1 MLEKYLKC
9 LTALSLLDRNSMK
22 LPDNILEKII
32 SEIRFDFSGDKFAPK
47 GESKI
52 PRVFYLGKDVIEKI
66 NNYGLKTSG
75 QRHIKLLSKGKK
87 IYMYVSPLFFTA
99 IKGVERGRSSY
110 EKEGRKPELTK
121 LITDLIPGVV
131 RGKMKKL
138 VSPKVDT
145 MLKMHSINFPFIV
158 SNKNQ
163 TGYWVPAFASDDKD
177 IDTISTGLYEN
188 KMKKSEL
195 KSIIREVYS
204 EFQRSAKGSKEVM
217 AKKIRKKII
226 IESVEDVMMTFKDQP
241 LLGGYILNILPS
253 HETLTIEIASEP
265 DQQSGKLSRD
275 FDKFQITYFY
285 TDKEWDLSDA
295 NTSPSPKDD
304 GLLKKIGSLV
314 SAEKQKESEYKSKQ
328 KQKLGGLQEDSID
341 EVMVAGEFVKPE
353 IVTAIMAIVPTLIA
367 IGAAINWKEELL
379 AWTKQ
384 MKAKYAK

>member
-47 GESKI
+47 GKAKI

-87 IYMYVSPLFFTA
+87 IYVYVSPLFYTA

-110 EKEGRKPELTK
+110 EKEWRKPELTK

-163 TGYWVPAFASDDKD
+163 TGYWVPAFAPDDKD

-195 KSIIREVYS
+195 RSIIREAYS
-204 EFQRSAKGSKEVM
+204 EFQRDAKGSKGVT
-217 AKKIRKKII
+217 AKKKG
-226 IESVEDVMMTFKDQP
+226 EEEVYGAGV
-241 LLGGYILNILPS
+241 
-253 HETLTIEIASEP
+253 
-265 DQQSGKLSRD
+265 
-275 FDKFQITYFY
+275 DKG
-285 TDKEWDLSDA
+285 EAL
-295 NTSPSPKDD
+295 
-304 GLLKKIGSLV
+304 
-314 SAEKQKESEYKSKQ
+314 E
-328 KQKLGGLQEDSID
+328 KQKLGGLQEDTID
-341 EVMVAGEFVKPE
+341 EVMVGGESVDPN
-353 IVTAIMAIVPTLIA
+353 IISAIMAIVPTLVA
-367 IGAAINWKEELL
+367 IGAGIEWREELR
-379 AWTKQ
+379 AWAKQ

>member
-1 MLEKYLKC
+1 
-9 LTALSLLDRNSMK
+9 MK

-47 GESKI
+47 GKSKI

-87 IYMYVSPLFFTA
+87 IYVYVSPLFYNA

-110 EKEGRKPELTK
+110 EKEWRKPELTK

-163 TGYWVPAFASDDKD
+163 TGYWVPAFAPDDKD

-195 KSIIREVYS
+195 RSIIREAYS
-204 EFQRSAKGSKEVM
+204 EFQRAAKGSKGVT
-217 AKKIRKKII
+217 AKKKG
-226 IESVEDVMMTFKDQP
+226 EEEVYGAGV
-241 LLGGYILNILPS
+241 
-253 HETLTIEIASEP
+253 
-265 DQQSGKLSRD
+265 
-275 FDKFQITYFY
+275 DKG
-285 TDKEWDLSDA
+285 EAL
-295 NTSPSPKDD
+295 
-304 GLLKKIGSLV
+304 
-314 SAEKQKESEYKSKQ
+314 E
-328 KQKLGGLQEDSID
+328 KQKLGGLQEDAID
-341 EVMVAGEFVKPE
+341 EVMVGGESVDPNV
-353 IVTAIMAIVPTLIA
+353 ISALMAIVPTLVGVGAAVNWKEEITTWLKSLGSSKKESINEITGIEA
-367 IGAAINWKEELL
+367 EAMGLFAASLAKLLALGAAINWKKEIGDWFEQM
-379 AWTKQ
+379 TK
-384 MKAKYAK
+384 KYGTQTK

>member
-1 MLEKYLKC
+1 MQ
-9 LTALSLLDRNSMK
+9 LSDNLLN
-22 LPDNILEKII
+22 KII

-47 GESKI
+47 GKAKI

-87 IYMYVSPLFFTA
+87 IYMYVSPLFYTA

-110 EKEGRKPELTK
+110 EKEWRKPELTK

-163 TGYWVPAFASDDKD
+163 TGYWVPAFAPDDKD

-195 KSIIREVYS
+195 RSIIREAYS
-204 EFQRSAKGSKEVM
+204 EFQRDAKGSKGVTAKKKGEEEVYGAGVDKGEALEKQKLAGLQEVM
-217 AKKIRKKII
+217 
-226 IESVEDVMMTFKDQP
+226 EGGVNYDSDV
-241 LLGGYILNILPS
+241 
-253 HETLTIEIASEP
+253 ASE
-265 DQQSGKLSRD
+265 LSMIIGD
-275 FDKFQITYFY
+275 
-285 TDKEWDLSDA
+285 
-295 NTSPSPKDD
+295 
-304 GLLKKIGSLV
+304 LKKITPYVLELGDTIQSNSTGNVMVYDGKKLVKKFKDVDEFLSGIRYKREKISEVMIGGESVDPNVV
-314 SAEKQKESEYKSKQ
+314 SA
-328 KQKLGGLQEDSID
+328 LI
-341 EVMVAGEFVKPE
+341 
-353 IVTAIMAIVPTLIA
+353 TIVPTLVA
-367 IGAAINWKEELL
+367 LGAAINWKEELR
-379 AWTKQ
+379 AWAKQ